1 MTNTA
6 INDAENTTEV
16 APAEQTQTEVTS
28 VDSVQPETTT
38 KKRNTTSKGKTTD
51 DSTKAEM
58 PEEIKATDV
67 PETASNTEDQAQGTA
82 ETEVNTSSEVPE
94 EIKAAAPET
103 APSAENQEHGPAEA
117 EVKASADTP
126 EDIPKQAD
134 DVKAS
139 HPPEAFL
146 NRFNS
151 KRKLEVKNNGPRSF
165 EIFTNT
171 PLPAGQTVVLELEN
185 DHLYRMV
192 VSKFTQLNRMAGKER
207 YTVKEV

>member
-28 VDSVQPETTT
+28 VDSVQPETTV
-38 KKRNTTSKGKTTD
+38 KKRSTSAKAKANEDAAKTD
-51 DSTKAEM
+51 A
-58 PEEIKATDV
+58 PEEIKSAEA
-67 PETASNTEDQAQGTA
+67 PGT
-82 ETEVNTSSEVPE
+82 TQT
-94 EIKAAAPET
+94 T
-103 APSAENQEHGPAEA
+103 ENQEQGPA
-117 EVKASADTP
+117 EVKASAEAP
-126 EDIPKQAD
+126 EDFPKQVD

-171 PLPAGQTVVLELEN
+171 PLPTGQTVVLELDN
-185 DHLYRMV
+185 DRLFRMV

-207 YTVKEV
+207 YTFKEL

>member
-1 MTNTA
+1 MINTA

-16 APAEQTQTEVTS
+16 APAVQTQTEDTS

-38 KKRNTTSKGKTTD
+38 KKRSTSAKAKANEDAAKTD
-51 DSTKAEM
+51 A
-58 PEEIKATDV
+58 PEEVKAAE
-67 PETASNTEDQAQGTA
+67 PETAAS
-82 ETEVNTSSEVPE
+82 V
-94 EIKAAAPET
+94 
-103 APSAENQEHGPAEA
+103 ENQVQGPA
-117 EVKASADTP
+117 EVKASADAP
-126 EDIPKQAD
+126 EDVKQQAD

-171 PLPAGQTVVLELEN
+171 PLPAGQTVILELDN
-185 DHLYRMV
+185 DRLFRMV
-192 VSKFTQLNRMAGKER
+192 VSKFSQLNKLAGKER
-207 YTVKEV
+207 YTFKEV